1 MSRRAPSEARPVA
14 LTALSPRRAS
24 EEAYEQLRGK
34 ILSGELPPGTRLV
47 EARYARDLAISQ
59 STLREALARL
69 AHEGLVLS
77 VPRRG
82 TYVASLSIDA
92 VRHLYELRDRIEPF
106 ALRLAMNAL
115 GPADIDYLEH
125 QIRLIGAKRVSNR
138 VDGDMAFH
146 ARIYELSGFAPLQ
159 GLWPTMESL
168 TRKFLYTSRSFLS
181 TETLIR
187 THKAIL
193 AALADRD
200 EAALEEAAR
209 EHTRHTSMLLEG
221 ASEPEHPD
229 AADDQ
234 AGRAAR
240 DPARR
245 RARSKTPAEEPS
257 RPLRT
262 VHE

>member
-1 MSRRAPSEARPVA
+1 VSRRAPTEARPVA

-125 QIRLIGAKRVSNR
+125 QIRLIGAKRVSDR

-200 EAALEEAAR
+200 QAALEEAAR

-221 ASEPEHPD
+221 ATEPEHPD
-229 AADDQ
+229 AADDK

-245 RARSKTPAEEPS
+245 RTRGKTPAGEPS